1 MTSKNCQILI
11 VANLVLL
18 IVFAFLAMN
27 LGKADLKIL
36 DKRIAQTI
44 LFNIRMPRIIA
55 AITVGMALSI
65 SGVLL
70 QSLLN
75 NPLANA
81 YTLGIA
87 SGSAFGA
94 CLVIY
99 LNLAF
104 QWMLPIQPFALGF
117 GLLTIYLVVKI
128 SKLRGNLSSMS
139 LILGGIILGS
149 IFSAGLSFLKSIA
162 GEDVESM
169 VSWLM
174 GSLSSKGMGEV
185 SLMGLVTIFG
195 FSIAFK
201 YSKELNI
208 ITLGKNEAKSV
219 GVDYDRIYKVLIF
232 TSALLTSFAVSLSGI
247 IAFVGL
253 VVPHIA
259 RIIVGAD
266 NKKIIPL
273 ATILGGSFLL
283 IADTLT
289 RTVLTHEIPVG
300 VLTTLVGGPFFIYIY
315 IKNKGGVLYD

>member
-1 MTSKNCQILI
+1 MHSRTYRIIVSTNLILLAI
-11 VANLVLL
+11 FAVVAL
-18 IVFAFLAMN
+18 N
-27 LGKADLKIL
+27 LGKADLSTLKPS
-36 DKRIAQTI
+36 IAETI
-44 LFNIRMPRIIA
+44 LYNIRMPRIIA
-55 AITVGMALSI
+55 ALSVGMALAI
-65 SGVLL
+65 SGVLF

-75 NPLANA
+75 NPLADA

-99 LNLAF
+99 LNITLNLL
-104 QWMLPIQPFALGF
+104 LPIQPFALVF
-117 GLLTIYLVVKI
+117 GLFTIFLVIKI
-128 SKLRGNLSSMS
+128 SRLRGNLSSMS
-139 LILGGIILGS
+139 LILAGIILGS
-149 IFSAGLSFLKSIA
+149 VFSAGLSFLKSIA

-174 GSLSSKGMGEV
+174 GSLSSKQMDQV
-185 SLMGLVTIFG
+185 LLMSGVTLLG
-195 FSIAFK
+195 FLIAYK
-201 YSKELNI
+201 YAKELNI
-208 ITLGKNEAKSV
+208 ITLGKHEAKSV
-219 GVDYDRIYKVLIF
+219 GVDYDRVYKILIF
-232 TSALLTSFAVSLSGI
+232 VSALLTSFAVSLSGI
-247 IAFVGL
+247 VGFVGL

-289 RTVLTHEIPVG
+289 RTVMTHEIPVG

-315 IKNKGGVLYD
+315 VTNKGGSLND